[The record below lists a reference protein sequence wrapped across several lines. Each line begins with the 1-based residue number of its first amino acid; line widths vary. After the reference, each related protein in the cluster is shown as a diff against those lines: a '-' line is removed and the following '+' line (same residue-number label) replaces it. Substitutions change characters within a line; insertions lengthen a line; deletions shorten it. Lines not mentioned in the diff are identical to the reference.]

1 MFITEL
7 KWFNITEFYRKQQL
21 YFVNLLLMFV
31 LQIKGGDFVMALFF
45 LEQDITKIKADAI
58 VNAANTDLVNGGGV
72 CGAIFKAAGTADLDE
87 ACSKLAPCSTGKAV
101 ITSGFK
107 LSKYIIHTPGPIWV
121 DGKHHEKELLTNCYT
136 NALQLAVAH
145 ECQSI
150 AFPLIST
157 GIYNYP
163 KDEALRVAVDTI
175 RGFLKDHDLT
185 VYLTIF
191 GRFSLVRNIRT
202 KGALDKYIVE
212 NMAYVRGVQNPRL
225 MKSLAE
231 KYKRSPLAGS
241 VKKSMPSHGG
251 MASKR
256 KDSFDRLHPSASI
269 PFDSKVCGDSAAFS
283 YKASFPRPVAVK
295 EDIIKDQ
302 VEEPFAE
309 AVLEIIRK
317 KDLDEVDVY
326 KRANLDRKLFS
337 KLRSNK
343 NYQPSRS
350 TAISLAVGLQLTL
363 TETEELLEKAGY
375 ALSKAS
381 MADWIV
387 KYYLLHRC
395 YDIITINEA
404 LLDHGAK
411 PFGPA

>member
-1 MFITEL
+1 
-7 KWFNITEFYRKQQL
+7 
-21 YFVNLLLMFV
+21 
-31 LQIKGGDFVMALFF
+31 MALFF

-72 CGAIFKAAGTADLDE
+72 CGAIFKAAGTADLDK

-121 DGKHHEKELLTNCYT
+121 DGKHHEKELLTDCYT
-136 NALQLAVAH
+136 NALQLAVDH

-163 KDEALRVAVDTI
+163 KDEALRIAVDTI
-175 RGFLKDHDLT
+175 RGFLKNHDLT

-191 GRFSLVRNIRT
+191 GRFSLIRNIRT
-202 KGALDKYIVE
+202 KGAWDKYLYE
-212 NMAYVRGVQNPRL
+212 NMEYIKTMYSRRSSSSAREMR
-225 MKSLAE
+225 SL
-231 KYKRSPLAGS
+231 KRSL
-241 VKKSMPSHGG
+241 KT
-251 MASKR
+251 
-256 KDSFDRLHPSASI
+256 DT
-269 PFDSKVCGDSAAFS
+269 VCEDSAAFS
-283 YKASFPRPVAVK
+283 YKASMPKSVALK
-295 EDIIKDQ
+295 EEIFKEQ

-363 TETEELLEKAGY
+363 KETEELLEKAGY

-404 LLDHGAK
+404 LLNHGAK

>member
-1 MFITEL
+1 
-7 KWFNITEFYRKQQL
+7 
-21 YFVNLLLMFV
+21 
-31 LQIKGGDFVMALFF
+31 MALFF

-58 VNAANTDLVNGGGV
+58 VNAANTDLINGGGV
-72 CGAIFKAAGTADLDE
+72 CGAIFKAAGTADLDK

-121 DGKHHEKELLTNCYT
+121 DGKHHEKELLTDCYV
-136 NALQLAVAH
+136 NALQLAVSNK
-145 ECQSI
+145 CQSI

-191 GRFSLVRNIRT
+191 GRFSLVRNVRT
-202 KGALDKYIVE
+202 KGALDKYLFE
-212 NMAYVRGVQNPRL
+212 NLEYIKTMYSSRSHTKSEVRNFKRHLMADGILSTGVALN
-225 MKSLAE
+225 
-231 KYKRSPLAGS
+231 YKES
-241 VKKSMPSHGG
+241 
-251 MASKR
+251 
-256 KDSFDRLHPSASI
+256 
-269 PFDSKVCGDSAAFS
+269 
-283 YKASFPRPVAVK
+283 RPVPPVALK
-295 EDIIKDQ
+295 EDIIKEQ

-317 KDLDEVDVY
+317 RDLDEVDVY

-363 TETEELLEKAGY
+363 KETEELLEKAGY

-404 LLDHGAK
+404 LLNHGAK

>member
-1 MFITEL
+1 
-7 KWFNITEFYRKQQL
+7 
-21 YFVNLLLMFV
+21 
-31 LQIKGGDFVMALFF
+31 MALFF
-45 LEQDITKIKADAI
+45 LEEDITKIKADAI

-72 CGAIFKAAGTADLDE
+72 CGAIFKAAGTADLDK

-136 NALQLAVAH
+136 NALQLAVSH

-202 KGALDKYIVE
+202 KDALDKYLFE
-212 NMAYVRGVQNPRL
+212 NLEYVKTMYSR
-225 MKSLAE
+225 
-231 KYKRSPLAGS
+231 RSHS
-241 VKKSMPSHGG
+241 ESEVRNF
-251 MASKR
+251 KR
-256 KDSFDRLHPSASI
+256 KVFGD
-269 PFDSKVCGDSAAFS
+269 KVLGDSAAFS
-283 YKASFPRPVAVK
+283 YKASVPRSVALK
-295 EDIIKDQ
+295 EDIINGQ